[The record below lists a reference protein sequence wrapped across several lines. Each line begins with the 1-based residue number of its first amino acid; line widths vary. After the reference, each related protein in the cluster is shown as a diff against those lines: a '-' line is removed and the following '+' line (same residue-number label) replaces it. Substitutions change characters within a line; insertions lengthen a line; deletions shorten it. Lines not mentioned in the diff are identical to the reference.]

1 MDQTAV
7 KCGNKSRK
15 SPSGQKEEKSDGKVV
30 QEESTGGINLREES
44 EVNLDMGLDNLCQEA
59 GKQETDIQ
67 GGECHP
73 PVS

>member
-7 KCGNKSRK
+7 KCGNESRR
-15 SPSGQKEEKSDGKVV
+15 SPSDQTEDDNSNGKEEG
-30 QEESTGGINLREES
+30 TGGINLREES
-44 EVNLDMGLDNLCQEA
+44 GVNLDLSLDNLCREA

-73 PVS
+73 PMSYD